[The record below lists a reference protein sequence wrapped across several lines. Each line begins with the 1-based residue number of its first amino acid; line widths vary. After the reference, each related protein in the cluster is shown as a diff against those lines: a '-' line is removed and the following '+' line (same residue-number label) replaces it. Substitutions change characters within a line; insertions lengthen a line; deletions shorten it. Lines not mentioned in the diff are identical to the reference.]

1 MYPHSYAISWL
12 INYLTWI
19 PVFPRTVASA
29 ITPPACSCGSLAIL
43 VKQTSKFNGM
53 AQKEIQEHELL
64 FEYIHFSSLLL
75 VRKSAPK
82 NKKIIIKLAHLIRDG
97 ARKWD

>member
-64 FEYIHFSSLLL
+64 FEYILLDP
-75 VRKSAPK
+75 RD
-82 NKKIIIKLAHLIRDG
+82 HLGVDQAG
-97 ARKWD
+97 LYTV